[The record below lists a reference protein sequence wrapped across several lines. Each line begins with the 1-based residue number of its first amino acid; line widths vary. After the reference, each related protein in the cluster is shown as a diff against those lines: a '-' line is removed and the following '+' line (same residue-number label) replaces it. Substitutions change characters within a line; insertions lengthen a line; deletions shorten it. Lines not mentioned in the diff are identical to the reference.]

1 VKQHVRAGL
10 RLAVAALA
18 PALAGGCQYFDRL
31 ECRDV
36 LVRITN
42 SQQVTQPV
50 NLAAPDEAFTD
61 ANLLHPGQSRE
72 LLLCLD
78 RGESTRFR
86 AGKDGRE
93 IGIVQC
99 VPTKADYAG
108 TFVSVIWTFQGF
120 LCENW

>member
-1 VKQHVRAGL
+1 VKSGL
-10 RLAVAALA
+10 RRAVAVLA

-42 SQQVTQPV
+42 SQQVTIPV
-50 NLAAPDEAFTD
+50 NLAAPDEAFSD
-61 ANLLHPGQSRE
+61 ANLLHPGQARE

-78 RGESTRFR
+78 RGEAARFR
-86 AGKDGRE
+86 AGQDGRE
-93 IGIVQC
+93 IGVVQC

-108 TFVSVIWTFQGF
+108 SFVAVIWTFQGF
-120 LCENW
+120 RCEGW